1 MQVKV
6 AAAALVYP
14 VLTVSRRGELQVFDE
29 AQVLQKANVL
39 ALRNGFFT
47 DMLVIESSGASYR
60 VAEVDRLGWT
70 GGFFGFRFL
79 QPRLYRVQLG
89 LVSTNVIDLVELK
102 QIVLDALRKMPEPWE
117 GTGPISGLMKRV
129 RAATAIEQ
137 IFQILHD

>member
-6 AAAALVYP
+6 AAAALVCP

-29 AQVLQKANVL
+29 AQVLQKANAL

-47 DMLVIESSGASYR
+47 DMLVIEPSGASYR
-60 VAEVDRLGWT
+60 VVDVDRLGWL

-89 LVSTNVIDLVELK
+89 LVPSGAIDLVELK
-102 QIVLDALRKMPEPWE
+102 QIVLDALRKCRIPGRGWVP
-117 GTGPISGLMKRV
+117 S
-129 RAATAIEQ
+129 AN
-137 IFQILHD
+137 